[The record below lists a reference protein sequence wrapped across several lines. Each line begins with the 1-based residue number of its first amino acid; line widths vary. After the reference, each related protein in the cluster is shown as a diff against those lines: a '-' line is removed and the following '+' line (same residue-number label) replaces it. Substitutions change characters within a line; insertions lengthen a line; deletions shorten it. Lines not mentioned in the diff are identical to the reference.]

1 MWHRIRLE
9 MTVAAA
15 LAIAIAALV
24 VALRNGDSGSATVA
38 VVDEPAD
45 VAEES
50 VAADLVPEGAVE
62 VQISAF
68 TFIPEPVRV
77 QAGEPVMWTN
87 RDGGVPHTVTA
98 TDGSW
103 DSEIMELGDTFSM
116 TFDEP
121 GVYVYIC
128 TLHPPRQGISFAP
141 PEGEELAGGGGKGMQ
156 GTVIVE

>member
-24 VALRNGDSGSATVA
+24 VALRNGDAGSATVA

-45 VAEES
+45 VAEAS
-50 VAADLVPEGAVE
+50 VAADVVPEGAVE
-62 VQISAF
+62 VVITAF
-68 TFIPEPVRV
+68 TYQPEPVRV
-77 QAGEPVMWTN
+77 QVGEPVVWTN

-98 TDGSW
+98 SDGSW
-103 DSEIMELGDTFSM
+103 DSKIMEQGDTFSM

-121 GVYVYIC
+121 GVYAYIC
-128 TLHPPRQGISFAP
+128 TLHPPRRGISFAP
-141 PEGEELAGGGGKGMQ
+141 PEGEELAGGGGQGME
-156 GTVIVE
+156 GTIIVE

>member
-15 LAIAIAALV
+15 LAIAVAALV

-38 VVDEPAD
+38 VVDEPAA
-45 VAEES
+45 VAQES
-50 VAADLVPEGAVE
+50 VAANVVPEGAVE
-62 VQISAF
+62 VVISAF
-68 TFIPEPVRV
+68 TYQPEPVRV
-77 QAGEPVMWTN
+77 QVGEPVVWTN

-98 TDGSW
+98 TDGGW
-103 DSEIMELGDTFSM
+103 DSKIMEWGDTFST

-141 PEGEELAGGGGKGMQ
+141 PAGEELAGGGGQGMQ

>member
-15 LAIAIAALV
+15 LAIAIGALV
-24 VALRNGDSGSATVA
+24 VALRNGDSGAATVA
-38 VVDEPAD
+38 VVDEPAA
-45 VAEES
+45 VAEGS
-50 VAADLVPEGAVE
+50 VAANVVPEGAVK

-68 TFIPEPVRV
+68 TYQPEPVRV
-77 QAGEPVMWTN
+77 QAGEPVVWTN

-103 DSEIMELGDTFSM
+103 DSKIMEMGDTFSM

-141 PEGEELAGGGGKGMQ
+141 PAGEELAGGGGLGMQ

>member
-24 VALRNGDSGSATVA
+24 VALRNGDAGSATVA
-38 VVDEPAD
+38 VVDDPAD
-45 VAEES
+45 VVEES
-50 VAADLVPEGAVE
+50 VAADVVPEGAVE
-62 VQISAF
+62 VVITAF

-77 QAGEPVMWTN
+77 QAGEPIMWTN

-98 TDGSW
+98 SDGSW
-103 DSEIMELGDTFSM
+103 DSKIMELGATFSM

-121 GVYVYIC
+121 GVYV
-128 TLHPPRQGISFAP
+128 
-141 PEGEELAGGGGKGMQ
+141 
-156 GTVIVE
+156 

>member
-1 MWHRIRLE
+1 MWNRIRLE

-15 LAIAIAALV
+15 LAIAVAALV
-24 VALRNGDSGSATVA
+24 VALRSGDSGSAGVA
-38 VVDEPAD
+38 VVAEPVAG
-45 VAEES
+45 AEES
-50 VAADLVPEGAVE
+50 VAAEVVPEGAVE

-68 TFIPEPVRV
+68 TYSPEPVRV
-77 QAGEPVMWTN
+77 QVGEPIMWTN

-141 PEGEELAGGGGKGMQ
+141 PAGEELAGGGGLGMQ